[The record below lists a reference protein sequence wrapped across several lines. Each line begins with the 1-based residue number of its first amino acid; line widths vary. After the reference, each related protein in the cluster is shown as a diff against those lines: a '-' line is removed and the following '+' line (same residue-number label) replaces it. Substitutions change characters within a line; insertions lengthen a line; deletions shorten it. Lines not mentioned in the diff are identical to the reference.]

1 MNIVALIGR
10 LTRDPELKFGQ
21 SGKAY
26 VKFSL
31 AVDKPF
37 QKGENK
43 EADFINCAAFNKT
56 AELIGEYLRKG
67 SKVAVNGSLAMN
79 RYEVNGEKRTTYEV
93 LVNNV
98 EFLDSKGTG
107 SNSGGEYS
115 APAPKQDYSSQ
126 QPKQN
131 YSAPS
136 NAPTGGNSYNDDFSD
151 DDFPF

>member
-10 LTRDPELKFGQ
+10 MTRDPEVKFGQ

-26 VKFSL
+26 TKFSI

-37 QKGENK
+37 QKGAEK

-79 RYEVNGEKRTTYEV
+79 RYEANGEKRTTYEV

-98 EFLDSKGTG
+98 EFLDSK
-107 SNSGGEYS
+107 NNNGGGDYS
-115 APAPKQDYSSQ
+115 APAPKQEYSSQ

-136 NAPTGGNSYNDDFSD
+136 NAPTSNNSFNDDFD
-151 DDFPF
+151 DSDFPF